1 MQPVELKADQVPPV
15 QPRLL
20 VVDDEPVVCESC
32 RRILTGR
39 GFTVETSTDSRTGL
53 RMAEQGDYD
62 AILLDLQM
70 PYVDGVRFL
79 ERLRECGKNVPV
91 VIITGQGGQ
100 GSARQ
105 IERLGA
111 REYVPKPFTPAELSE
126 AVWRVVQGAGI

>member
-1 MQPVELKADQVPPV
+1 MQPFDLKAGETRSDP
-15 QPRLL
+15 PRLL

-32 RRILTGR
+32 RRILAGR

-53 RMAEQGDYD
+53 RMAEQGEYD

-70 PYVDGVRFL
+70 PYVDGIRFL
-79 ERLRECGKNVPV
+79 ERLREIGKNVPV

-111 REYVPKPFTPAELSE
+111 SEYVPKPFTPAELSD
-126 AVWRVVQGAGI
+126 AVRRVVPV